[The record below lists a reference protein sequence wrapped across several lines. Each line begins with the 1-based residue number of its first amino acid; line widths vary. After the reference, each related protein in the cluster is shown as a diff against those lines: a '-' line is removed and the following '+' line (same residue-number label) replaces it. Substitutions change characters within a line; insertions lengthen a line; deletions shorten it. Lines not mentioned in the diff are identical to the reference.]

1 MTVLIPS
8 GREGGEKKGG
18 RRDRIFPYR
27 GIESIFSIFLLTHPL
42 SYLIGIGIRE
52 MIEDRKE
59 KKGGRDNFN
68 YDYINRYNRYN
79 INERVKN

>member
-1 MTVLIPS
+1 
-8 GREGGEKKGG
+8 
-18 RRDRIFPYR
+18 
-27 GIESIFSIFLLTHPL
+27 
-42 SYLIGIGIRE
+42 

-68 YDYINRYNRYN
+68 YDYINRYN